1 MLSVSLMGATNLPN
15 TILTSMAS
23 INITAL
29 STLSSRTISIKGSFV
44 TASPLVPCQ
53 TVMTILPGF
62 YIIDRLRVLEHLD
75 LEQALKTI
83 RAVLKGI

>member
-1 MLSVSLMGATNLPN
+1 
-15 TILTSMAS
+15 
-23 INITAL
+23 
-29 STLSSRTISIKGSFV
+29 
-44 TASPLVPCQ
+44 
-53 TVMTILPGF
+53 MTILPGF